1 MDKLLKGISYVLHP
15 LFMPIAGVI
24 FYFSKSPRFI
34 QYDVIK
40 GKLIAIFILTVLLP
54 ILLFFLLKTLN
65 KVNSIKL
72 ESARERIY
80 PLILN
85 GVITL
90 MVLKRILSPS
100 QDIELYFFFLG
111 ILISTMACLILAIFK
126 FKASLHMMGISGLC
140 MFFIALS
147 VHFSININGTLA
159 FMFLLLGTLATS
171 RIHVKAHTYIELL
184 IGIFIGVLPQL
195 ILVNHWL

>member
-1 MDKLLKGISYVLHP
+1 
-15 LFMPIAGVI
+15 MPIAGVI
-24 FYFSKSPRFI
+24 FYFAKSPRFI
-34 QYDVIK
+34 QFDVIK

-72 ESARERIY
+72 ETTRERIY
-80 PLILN
+80 PLLLN

-147 VHFSININGTLA
+147 IHFSININGTLA
-159 FMFLLLGTLATS
+159 VMFILLGALATS
-171 RIHVKAHTYIELL
+171 RIHVKAHTYIELI
-184 IGIFIGVLPQL
+184 IGIFIGLLPQL

>member
-1 MDKLLKGISYVLHP
+1 MDRLLKSISYIFHP

-24 FYFSKSPRFI
+24 FYFSKTPRFI

-54 ILLFFLLKTLN
+54 ILLYFLLKTLN

-72 ESARERIY
+72 ENARERIY

-111 ILISTMACLILAIFK
+111 ILISTMASLILAIFR
-126 FKASLHMMGISGLC
+126 FKASLHMMAIAGLS
-140 MFFIALS
+140 MFFISLS
-147 VHFSININGTLA
+147 IHFSININNTLA
-159 FMFLLLGTLATS
+159 AMFLLIGAIATS
-171 RIHVKAHTYIELL
+171 RIHLKAHSPIELI
-184 IGIFIGVLPQL
+184 IGVFIGFIPQL
-195 ILVNHWL
+195 ILINHWL